1 MTIGIT
7 ASNVTTALGNT
18 AVARASANASGTTF
32 GDAAVKNVDT
42 SISSSSTSTN
52 LPTTAA
58 VVNYIAGMTTGVS
71 MEDTDVDDAVNAA

>member
-18 AVARASANASGTTF
+18 AVARASANANGTTF
-32 GDAAVKNVDT
+32 GDAAVKSVDT
-42 SISSSSTSTN
+42 SINSGSTSTN

-58 VVNYIAGMTTGVS
+58 VVNYVAGMTTS
-71 MEDTDVDDAVNAA
+71 ITMEDTDVDDAVDAA